1 VVFLRVFRQVIIATS
16 IHRHAIIFRIRKRIA
31 VNMGYVQCNKS
42 IVLVHSAHAQTRPGK
57 GMSLSRHGYLWLF
70 LPLLVLTAI
79 DATSTYFLAARGLR
93 TSPKASLFGTM
104 VYRLTITGW
113 VYLDRRSRALNLPF
127 EFDAFMFIAWIIVLL
142 YYLYRTRG
150 WRGLL
155 LAAAI
160 GTPVVTPAILT
171 VLARL

>member
-57 GMSLSRHGYLWLF
+57 GMSLSRHGY
-70 LPLLVLTAI
+70 LTAI